1 MPKPLNPTQ
10 PGKLVFFN
18 PRSEAGPYTTSEI
31 IAQGAEVDHHAVQQ
45 TLAQYADDFK
55 ELGVFAFE
63 MRKPPKGSKGG
74 RPQKI
79 YHLSEEQAT
88 LLITYLQNTP
98 VVRAFKKELVRQFFQ
113 MRRFISRLDV
123 ARLECPQLTDAIKAA
138 HREPKPHHYIN
149 EMNMINR
156 IVLGMSTKEFRRL
169 HGLEKEDDTRPHMS
183 TEQILAIV
191 ELQRADIGLLLAG
204 LDYAARKAR
213 LQAYHGQRHF
223 QLSA

>member
-1 MPKPLNPTQ
+1 MTKVFSPTQ

-18 PRSEAGPYTTSEI
+18 PWNEAGPYTTSEI

-55 ELGVFAFE
+55 ELGIFAFE
-63 MRKPPKGSKGG
+63 MRKLGGRG

-79 YHLSEEQAT
+79 YHLTEEQAT
-88 LLITYLQNTP
+88 LLITYLKNTP

-113 MRRFISRLDV
+113 MRRFISQLDT

-156 IVLGMSTKEFRRL
+156 IALGMSTKEFRRL
-169 HGLEKEDDTRPHMS
+169 HGLEKKDDTRPHMGL
-183 TEQILAIV
+183 EQILAIV
-191 ELQRADIGLLLAG
+191 ELQRADIGLLIAG
-204 LDYAARKAR
+204 LDYAARKAQ
-213 LQAYHGQRHF
+213 LQAYHRQRHL